1 MNRKKT
7 IDQAMTPKLPNFE
20 TITRLQLWTAL
31 PDSPAY
37 WLSGEYGSIVEC
49 LHERSKFLKGCTGAL
64 CMIVKETKTKMTI
77 PLH

>member
-20 TITRLQLWTAL
+20 TITRFQLWTAL

-37 WLSGEYGSIVEC
+37 WLRGEYDSVGEC
-49 LHERSKFLKGCTGAL
+49 MRDKSAFLKNCPAAL

>member
-20 TITRLQLWTAL
+20 TITRFQLWTAL
-31 PDSPAY
+31 PHSPSY